1 MGSRWCAAHSA
12 YCTLLVI
19 EQLWLSFSRMKG
31 CKAVYWLSCIQNTS
45 IYGYLL
51 RYKSQKADQ
60 TCQTSR
66 RDSNQKSRCFLYPSS
81 RKLRRPTRPTTAK
94 TASHQAQTLRRDE
107 GGRRRSNV
115 TSLNQRM
122 DELCFLLARPKVEY
136 QESRTLTNQR
146 CDKGLA
152 KIKSC
157 PALDCVNPPLRE
169 KEKESSCMV

>member
-1 MGSRWCAAHSA
+1 
-12 YCTLLVI
+12 
-19 EQLWLSFSRMKG
+19 
-31 CKAVYWLSCIQNTS
+31 
-45 IYGYLL
+45 
-51 RYKSQKADQ
+51 
-60 TCQTSR
+60 
-66 RDSNQKSRCFLYPSS
+66 
-81 RKLRRPTRPTTAK
+81 
-94 TASHQAQTLRRDE
+94 
-107 GGRRRSNV
+107 V

-169 KEKESSCMV
+169 KEKERFLHGVTIVSCNRLEV